1 MEDIKNWLET
11 SGSYVDGLEL
21 AKAHL
26 RNRNIIRHFEH
37 NQDYDRLRYELQ
49 KLVPVVVQA
58 VTIEPL
64 DKPSSVLRFDYEALP
79 EELKPYYDRAANAYQ
94 VARKWHYAM
103 KDAKSDER
111 RKECRGELLA
121 AIGERSACWMVLDNW
136 KATGELPRVEKK
148 SLQALASLF
157 SREMAKLVKKPTDET
172 LKTQIVELAIKM
184 REQGRVFAPK
194 TLAKLAKHNIILP
207 DAETLDD
214 R

>member
-1 MEDIKNWLET
+1 MEDIKKWLET

-21 AKAHL
+21 AKTYL

-49 KLVPVVVQA
+49 KLVPLVVQA
-58 VTIEPL
+58 VAIEPQY
-64 DKPSSVLRFDYEALP
+64 KPSSVLRFDYETLP

-94 VARKWHYAM
+94 MARKWHYAM
-103 KDAKSDER
+103 KEATSDER
-111 RKECRGELLA
+111 RKECRREVLA
-121 AIGERSACWMVLDNW
+121 AIDERSACWTVLDNW
-136 KATGELPRVEKK
+136 KTTGELPRVEKK

-157 SREMAKLVKKPTDET
+157 SREMAKLNKEPTDET

-184 REQGRVFAPK
+184 QKQGRVLAPK
-194 TLAKLAKHNIILP
+194 TLAKLAQHNIILP
-207 DAETLDD
+207 DAETLDN